1 MINDILNPK
10 QIAID
15 ALFALL
21 STMEFNYAA
30 WSQVANF
37 FFVPSFMRRQF
48 QSISHHSMNEW
59 MEESAFECFAWIIEQ
74 TNFNVLVSV
83 SQHGNPKRKKNLRF
97 IEVSKCQ

>member
-30 WSQVANF
+30 WSQVAIF
-37 FFVPSFMRRQF
+37 LPSCGGRQF

-83 SQHGNPKRKKNLRF
+83 SHHGNPKRKKNLRF